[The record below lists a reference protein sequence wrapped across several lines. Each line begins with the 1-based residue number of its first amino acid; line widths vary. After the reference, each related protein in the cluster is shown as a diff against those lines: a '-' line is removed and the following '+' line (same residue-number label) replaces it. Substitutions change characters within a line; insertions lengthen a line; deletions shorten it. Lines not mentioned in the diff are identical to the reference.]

1 MTRTINVTRSAREE
15 NDSGITGSEAIAV
28 ENNQTPSQTISAGV
42 EEEVAFG
49 AFKDHQLQSLALV
62 CDQDVEAQFLGLRYP
77 ILDLNVVGPDTITF
91 TGDLEQEIFSGDLVR
106 IEGTV
111 ADDGV
116 YLVTGVVLALGDTTL
131 TIADGIPWPAG
142 GGGAVGTF
150 ARVASQQRI
159 GYQYAIATA
168 TLATGA
174 LTVAGDISDKFADG
188 DEILISDSTGNDGY
202 WVLLTVT
209 TDGPPVTTTTLTVVG
224 AALPDN
230 TNDGQFHKVRASIHL
245 TATVP
250 FLWTLN
256 SGIQNP
262 FTHPPVDSIAFDGQS
277 PLFNEFRG
285 DVVVCMVD
293 NASAVNAT
301 FRGEIGINAT
311 IF

>member
-1 MTRTINVTRSAREE
+1 MTRKINVTRSMREGF
-15 NDSGITGSEAIAV
+15 DTGIVGSEVVVV

-49 AFKDHQLQSLALV
+49 AFKDHQLQSLALI

-77 ILDLNVVGPDTITF
+77 ILDLNVVGPDTITY

-159 GYQYAIATA
+159 GYQYEIATA

-230 TNDGQFHKVRASIHL
+230 TDDGQFHKVRKAFILAATEPLVWSINQGL
-245 TATVP
+245 
-250 FLWTLN
+250 
-256 SGIQNP
+256 QNP
-262 FTHPPVDSIAFDGQS
+262 FIHPPVESIAFEGQ
-277 PLFNEFRG
+277 PPTFNEFRG
-285 DVVVCMVD
+285 DVAVCMVN
-293 NASAVNAT
+293 NAGTVNAA
-301 FRGEIGINAT
+301 FRGEIGINAI